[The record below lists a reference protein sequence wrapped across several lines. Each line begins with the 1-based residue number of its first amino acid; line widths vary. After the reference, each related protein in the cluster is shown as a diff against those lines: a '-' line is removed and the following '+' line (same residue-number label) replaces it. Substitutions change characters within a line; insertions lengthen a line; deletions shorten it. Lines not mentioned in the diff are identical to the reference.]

1 MAVEIKLPVLGE
13 GVDSGTVAGVLAAV
27 GDSVEADA
35 PLIELETDKAVI
47 EVPATEAGVIASLP
61 VHVGDTVA
69 VGQVIATIEPG
80 AETAG
85 PSSAPAGEAAAEPP
99 TSAPSAPASE
109 PPASVPPAVATAPQA
124 PVSATAGPPAPA
136 PPSTP
141 AAPPIAHSPAAHS
154 PAAHSPAAHSQADEF
169 NLPEWPIPATP
180 NTRRFAR
187 ELGVDITSVQGT
199 GNGGRILSGDV
210 VRTARSLLESAATG
224 GGGAP
229 VPPPLPDFGRWG
241 EVEREPMSGIRRTTA
256 VHLSTSWTTIPHVT
270 QHDDADVTDL
280 EQLRKRFAPRVQEA
294 GGKLTMTAIA
304 VRVVASA
311 LRVFPRFA
319 SSVDMA
325 SREVILKRY
334 THVGVAVD
342 TDRGLLVPVIRDA
355 DRKNVTELSVEIG
368 EVAARARAGK
378 LTLEEMQGGCFT
390 ITNLGGLGGTSF
402 TPIVN
407 HPEVAILGMS
417 RSRITPVH
425 RDGGF
430 EPRLLLPLS
439 LSYDHR
445 AIDGADAVRFLRWI
459 VEALENPFLLS
470 LEG

>member
-1 MAVEIKLPVLGE
+1 MGEMAVEIKLPVLGE
-13 GVDSGTVAGVLAAV
+13 GVDAGTVAGVLVAA

-47 EVPATEAGVIASLP
+47 EVPATEAGVVASLP
-61 VHVGDTVA
+61 VKAGDTVA
-69 VGQVIATIEPG
+69 VGQVIAVIEPG
-80 AETAG
+80 A
-85 PSSAPAGEAAAEPP
+85 PAPEVHAPEAQAQEAAVREPAAEQQRQRGEPP
-99 TSAPSAPASE
+99 PPASAPSAAN
-109 PPASVPPAVATAPQA
+109 AT
-124 PVSATAGPPAPA
+124 PAPA
-136 PPSTP
+136 AERP
-141 AAPPIAHSPAAHS
+141 AAPPPTSPA
-154 PAAHSPAAHSQADEF
+154 PADEF

-187 ELGVDITSVQGT
+187 ELGVDITAVQGT
-199 GNGGRILSGDV
+199 GNGGRIRSGDV
-210 VRTARSLLESAATG
+210 VRTARSMLDAARAGGGSAA
-224 GGGAP
+224 A
-229 VPPPLPDFGRWG
+229 PPPLPDFSRWG
-241 EVEREPMSGIRRTTA
+241 RIDREPMSGIRRATA
-256 VHLSTSWTTIPHVT
+256 THLSTAWTAVPHVT
-270 QHDDADVTDL
+270 QHDQADVTEL
-280 EQLRKRFAPRVQEA
+280 ERLRKRFGPRVQAA

-304 VRVVASA
+304 VRVAASA
-311 LRVFPRFA
+311 LRVFPRFS

-342 TDRGLLVPVIRDA
+342 TDRGLLVPVVRDA

-368 EVAARARAGK
+368 QLAARARDGK

-390 ITNLGGLGGTSF
+390 ITNLGGLGGTAF

-407 HPEVAILGMS
+407 YPEVAILGLS
-417 RSRITPVH
+417 RSRVTPVH
-425 RDGGF
+425 RDRDGGW

-445 AIDGADAVRFLRWI
+445 VIDGADAVRFLRWI
-459 VEALENPFLLS
+459 VEALEHPFLLS

>member
-1 MAVEIKLPVLGE
+1 MAIEIKLPVLGE
-13 GVDSGTVAGVLAAV
+13 GVDSGTVAGVLAAP
-27 GDSVEADA
+27 GDTVAADA

-47 EVPATEAGVIASLP
+47 EVPATESGVVASLP
-61 VHVGDTVA
+61 VKAGDTVA

-80 AETAG
+80 AEPGAEPG
-85 PSSAPAGEAAAEPP
+85 GERDGDAAAAPAAEPAAVAAP
-99 TSAPSAPASE
+99 TPAPAARAPSAPA
-109 PPASVPPAVATAPQA
+109 P
-124 PVSATAGPPAPA
+124 
-136 PPSTP
+136 
-141 AAPPIAHSPAAHS
+141 
-154 PAAHSPAAHSQADEF
+154 ADEF

-210 VRTARSLLESAATG
+210 VRTARSLLEAAASG
-224 GGGAP
+224 GGPAA
-229 VPPPLPDFGRWG
+229 PPPLPDFSRWG

-280 EQLRKRFAPRVQEA
+280 EQLRKRFGPRVQEA

-304 VRVVASA
+304 VRVVAGA

-417 RSRITPVH
+417 RSRVTPVH
-425 RDGGF
+425 RDGEF

-445 AIDGADAVRFLRWI
+445 VIDGADAVRFLRWI

>member
-13 GVDSGTVAGVLAAV
+13 GVDSGTVAGVLVTA

-47 EVPATEAGVIASLP
+47 EVPATEAGVVASLP
-61 VHVGDTVA
+61 VKAGDTVA
-69 VGQVIATIEPG
+69 VGQVIAIIEPG
-80 AETAG
+80 A
-85 PSSAPAGEAAAEPP
+85 AAA
-99 TSAPSAPASE
+99 PSPSPE
-109 PPASVPPAVATAPQA
+109 ASVEQPVDEQPAAERQERRGDPP
-124 PVSATAGPPAPA
+124 PPAPA
-136 PPSTP
+136 PPAVT
-141 AAPPIAHSPAAHS
+141 AAPSAQPPARTA
-154 PAAHSPAAHSQADEF
+154 PAPAGEF

-187 ELGVDITSVQGT
+187 ELGVDVTAVQGT
-199 GNGGRILSGDV
+199 GNDGRILSGDV
-210 VRTARSLLESAATG
+210 VRTARAMLEAAGSGGSAA
-224 GGGAP
+224 A
-229 VPPPLPDFGRWG
+229 PPPLPDFSRWG
-241 EVEREPMSGIRRTTA
+241 RIDREPMSGVRRATA
-256 VHLSTSWTTIPHVT
+256 THLSTSWTAIPHVT
-270 QHDDADVTDL
+270 QHDDADITEL
-280 EQLRKRFAPRVQEA
+280 ERLRKRFGPRVQEA

-304 VRVVASA
+304 VRVAASA

-319 SSVDMA
+319 SSVDMV

-355 DRKNVTELSVEIG
+355 GSKNVTDLSVEIG
-368 EVAARARAGK
+368 ALAARARGGK

-390 ITNLGGLGGTSF
+390 ITNLGGLGGTAF

-407 HPEVAILGMS
+407 YPEVAILGMS
-417 RSRITPVH
+417 RARVTPVH

-445 AIDGADAVRFLRWI
+445 VIDGADAVRFLRWI

>member
-13 GVDSGTVAGVLAAV
+13 GVDSGTVAGVLVAA
-27 GDSVEADA
+27 GDTVEADA

-47 EVPATEAGVIASLP
+47 EVPASEAGVVVSFSVKA
-61 VHVGDTVA
+61 GDTVA

-80 AETAG
+80 A
-85 PSSAPAGEAAAEPP
+85 
-99 TSAPSAPASE
+99 APSAPS
-109 PPASVPPAVATAPQA
+109 PPETPAGERAADPPPREVSHAPAPQPPAVTATPSAP
-124 PVSATAGPPAPA
+124 SRPPSAPA
-136 PPSTP
+136 PSAHTP
-141 AAPPIAHSPAAHS
+141 
-154 PAAHSPAAHSQADEF
+154 ADEF

-187 ELGVDITSVQGT
+187 ELGVDITAVHGT

-210 VRTARSLLESAATG
+210 VRTARSLLEAARA
-224 GGGAP
+224 GAAAA
-229 VPPPLPDFGRWG
+229 PPPLPDFSRWG

-270 QHDDADVTDL
+270 QHDEADVTEL
-280 EQLRKRFAPRVQEA
+280 EQLRKRFGPRVQQA

-319 SSVDMA
+319 ASVDMA

-355 DRKNVTELSVEIG
+355 DRKNATELSVEIG
-368 EVAARARAGK
+368 EVAARARDGK
-378 LTLEEMQGGCFT
+378 LALEEMQGGCFT

-407 HPEVAILGMS
+407 YPEVAILGMS
-417 RSRITPVH
+417 RSRVTPVH
-425 RDGGF
+425 GDGGF
-430 EPRLLLPLS
+430 EPRLMLPLS

-445 AIDGADAVRFLRWI
+445 VIDGADAVRFLRWI

>member
-80 AETAG
+80 AEPGAETAG

-99 TSAPSAPASE
+99 TSAPSAPAS
-109 PPASVPPAVATAPQA
+109 VPPAVATAPQA

-136 PPSTP
+136 SPST
-141 AAPPIAHSPAAHS
+141 
-154 PAAHSPAAHSQADEF
+154 PAAHSQADEF

-378 LTLEEMQGGCFT
+378 LALEEMQGGCFT

>member
-1 MAVEIKLPVLGE
+1 MTVEIKLPVLGE
-13 GVDSGTVAGVLAAV
+13 GVDSGTVAGVLVAA

-35 PLIELETDKAVI
+35 ALIELETDKAVI
-47 EVPATEAGVIASLP
+47 EVPATEAGVVASLP
-61 VHVGDTVA
+61 VKAGDTVA

-80 AETAG
+80 GGADGPSSEAPAEEPAAEPSPQESEAPVVTASAPAAETA
-85 PSSAPAGEAAAEPP
+85 PP
-99 TSAPSAPASE
+99 P
-109 PPASVPPAVATAPQA
+109 
-124 PVSATAGPPAPA
+124 PPAPA
-136 PPSTP
+136 PARRPSVPAP
-141 AAPPIAHSPAAHS
+141 AASVP
-154 PAAHSPAAHSQADEF
+154 ADEF

-187 ELGVDITSVQGT
+187 ELGVDIAAVQGT

-210 VRTARSLLESAATG
+210 VRTARSLLEASGSG
-224 GGGAP
+224 GGPAAL
-229 VPPPLPDFGRWG
+229 PPLPDFSRWG

-256 VHLSTSWTTIPHVT
+256 AHLSTSWTTIPHVT
-270 QHDDADVTDL
+270 QHDDADVTEL
-280 EQLRKRFAPRVQEA
+280 EQLRKRFGPRVQEA

-304 VRVVASA
+304 VRVAASA

-319 SSVDMA
+319 ASVDMA
-325 SREVILKRY
+325 SRELILKRY

-368 EVAARARAGK
+368 EMAARARAGT
-378 LTLEEMQGGCFT
+378 LALEEMQGGCFT

-417 RSRITPVH
+417 RSRVTPVH

>member
-1 MAVEIKLPVLGE
+1 MAVEIRLPVLGE
-13 GVDSGTVAGVLAAV
+13 GVDSGTVAGVLVAA
-27 GDSVEADA
+27 GDTVEADA

-47 EVPATEAGVIASLP
+47 EVPASEAGVVTSLA
-61 VHVGDTVA
+61 VKAGDTVA

-80 AETAG
+80 A
-85 PSSAPAGEAAAEPP
+85 APAEQPAAEQPRR
-99 TSAPSAPASE
+99 
-109 PPASVPPAVATAPQA
+109 QA
-124 PVSATAGPPAPA
+124 PPPPVPEPPAPA
-136 PPSTP
+136 AQTPSAQTP
-141 AAPPIAHSPAAHS
+141 AG
-154 PAAHSPAAHSQADEF
+154 EF

-210 VRTARSLLESAATG
+210 VRTARSLLEAARS
-224 GGGAP
+224 GAGAAA
-229 VPPPLPDFGRWG
+229 PPPLPDFSRWG

-270 QHDDADVTDL
+270 QHDDADITEL
-280 EQLRKRFAPRVQEA
+280 EQLRKRFGPRVQQA

-319 SSVDMA
+319 ASVDMA

-355 DRKNVTELSVEIG
+355 DRKNVTELSVELG
-368 EVAARARAGK
+368 VLAERARDGK
-378 LTLEEMQGGCFT
+378 LALEEMQGGCFT

-407 HPEVAILGMS
+407 YPEVAILGMS
-417 RSRITPVH
+417 RSRVTPVH
-425 RDGGF
+425 GDGGF

-445 AIDGADAVRFLRWI
+445 VIDGADAVRFLRWI

>member
-80 AETAG
+80 SEPAR
-85 PSSAPAGEAAAEPP
+85 PSSAPAGEA
-99 TSAPSAPASE
+99 ASE
-109 PPASVPPAVATAPQA
+109 PPASVPPAGATAPQT
-124 PVSATAGPPAPA
+124 PVSAAPGPPVAPA
-136 PPSTP
+136 PS
-141 AAPPIAHSPAAHS
+141 
-154 PAAHSPAAHSQADEF
+154 AHSQADEF

-210 VRTARSLLESAATG
+210 VRTARSLLESAAAG

-229 VPPPLPDFGRWG
+229 VPPPLPDFSRWG

-304 VRVVASA
+304 ARVVASA

-319 SSVDMA
+319 CSVDMA

-368 EVAARARAGK
+368 EVAARAR
-378 LTLEEMQGGCFT
+378 
-390 ITNLGGLGGTSF
+390 
-402 TPIVN
+402 
-407 HPEVAILGMS
+407 
-417 RSRITPVH
+417 
-425 RDGGF
+425 
-430 EPRLLLPLS
+430 
-439 LSYDHR
+439 R
-445 AIDGADAVRFLRWI
+445 A
-459 VEALENPFLLS
+459 S
-470 LEG
+470 

>member
-13 GVDSGTVAGVLAAV
+13 GVDSGTVAGVLVTA

-47 EVPATEAGVIASLP
+47 EVPATEAGVVSSLP
-61 VHVGDTVA
+61 VKAGDTVA
-69 VGQVIATIEPG
+69 VGQVIAIIEPG
-80 AETAG
+80 A
-85 PSSAPAGEAAAEPP
+85 AAA
-99 TSAPSAPASE
+99 PSPSPE
-109 PPASVPPAVATAPQA
+109 ASVEQPAAERTAAERTAAERQERRGDPP
-124 PVSATAGPPAPA
+124 PPAPA
-136 PPSTP
+136 PPAVT
-141 AAPPIAHSPAAHS
+141 AAPSAPPLAQPPVPTAPA
-154 PAAHSPAAHSQADEF
+154 PAGEF

-187 ELGVDITSVQGT
+187 DLGVDVTAVQGT
-199 GNGGRILSGDV
+199 GNDGRILSGDV
-210 VRTARSLLESAATG
+210 VRTARAMLEAAGSGGSAA
-224 GGGAP
+224 A
-229 VPPPLPDFGRWG
+229 PPPLPDFSRWG
-241 EVEREPMSGIRRTTA
+241 RIDREPMSGVRRATA
-256 VHLSTSWTTIPHVT
+256 THLSTSWTAIPHVT
-270 QHDDADVTDL
+270 QHDDADITEL
-280 EQLRKRFAPRVQEA
+280 ERLRKRFGPRVQEA

-304 VRVVASA
+304 VRVAASA

-319 SSVDMA
+319 SSVDMV

-355 DRKNVTELSVEIG
+355 GSKNVTELSVEIG
-368 EVAARARAGK
+368 ALAARARGGK

-390 ITNLGGLGGTSF
+390 ITNLGGLGGTAF

-407 HPEVAILGMS
+407 YPEVAILGMS
-417 RSRITPVH
+417 RARVTPVH

-445 AIDGADAVRFLRWI
+445 VIDGADAVRFLRWI

>member
-1 MAVEIKLPVLGE
+1 MTDRPLLLPRN
-13 GVDSGTVAGVLAAV
+13 
-27 GDSVEADA
+27 
-35 PLIELETDKAVI
+35 PLPSRQPRLHRH
-47 EVPATEAGVIASLP
+47 PPRSLR
-61 VHVGDTVA
+61 
-69 VGQVIATIEPG
+69 
-80 AETAG
+80 
-85 PSSAPAGEAAAEPP
+85 PSPHRRRPRLFERPP
-99 TSAPSAPASE
+99 
-109 PPASVPPAVATAPQA
+109 
-124 PVSATAGPPAPA
+124 PPAP
-136 PPSTP
+136 
-141 AAPPIAHSPAAHS
+141 
-154 PAAHSPAAHSQADEF
+154 ADEF

-210 VRTARSLLESAATG
+210 VRTARSLLEAAASG
-224 GGGAP
+224 GGPAAA
-229 VPPPLPDFGRWG
+229 PPLPDFSRWG

-270 QHDDADVTDL
+270 QHDDADVTEL
-280 EQLRKRFAPRVQEA
+280 EQLRKRFGPRVQEA

-304 VRVVASA
+304 VRVVAGA

-417 RSRITPVH
+417 RSRVTPVH
-425 RDGGF
+425 RDGEF

-445 AIDGADAVRFLRWI
+445 VIDGADAVRFLRWI

>member
-1 MAVEIKLPVLGE
+1 MAVEITLPVLGE
-13 GVDSGTVAGVLAAV
+13 GVDSGTVAGVLVKA

-35 PLIELETDKAVI
+35 ALIELETDKAVI
-47 EVPATEAGVIASLP
+47 EVPATEAGVVVSLP
-61 VHVGDTVA
+61 VKDGDTVE
-69 VGQVIATIEPG
+69 VGQLIATIEPS
-80 AETAG
+80 AAPAA
-85 PSSAPAGEAAAEPP
+85 PSSASTTAEEPAAEPP
-99 TSAPSAPASE
+99 PAQAAPAPEGPAATPSPSAPSPPPAQARTTSAPES
-109 PPASVPPAVATAPQA
+109 
-124 PVSATAGPPAPA
+124 
-136 PPSTP
+136 
-141 AAPPIAHSPAAHS
+141 
-154 PAAHSPAAHSQADEF
+154 ADEF

-187 ELGVDITSVQGT
+187 ELGVDITAVQGT

-210 VRTARSLLESAATG
+210 VRTARSLLDAAAA
-224 GGGAP
+224 GGAP
-229 VPPPLPDFGRWG
+229 AAPPLPDFSRWG

-270 QHDDADVTDL
+270 QHDDADITEL
-280 EQLRKRFAPRVQEA
+280 EQLRKRFGPRVQEA

-319 SSVDMA
+319 ASVDMT

-355 DRKNVTELSVEIG
+355 ERKNVTELSVEIG

-417 RSRITPVH
+417 RSRVTPVH

-439 LSYDHR
+439 LSFDHR
-445 AIDGADAVRFLRWI
+445 VIDGADAVRFLRWI

>member
-1 MAVEIKLPVLGE
+1 MAVEIRLPVLGE
-13 GVDSGTVAGVLAAV
+13 GVDSGTVAGVLVAA
-27 GDSVEADA
+27 GDTVEADA

-47 EVPATEAGVIASLP
+47 EVPASEAGVVTSLA
-61 VHVGDTVA
+61 VKAGDTVA

-80 AETAG
+80 A
-85 PSSAPAGEAAAEPP
+85 APAEQPAAEQPRR
-99 TSAPSAPASE
+99 
-109 PPASVPPAVATAPQA
+109 QA
-124 PVSATAGPPAPA
+124 PPPPVPEPPAPA
-136 PPSTP
+136 AQTPSAQTP
-141 AAPPIAHSPAAHS
+141 AG
-154 PAAHSPAAHSQADEF
+154 EF

-210 VRTARSLLESAATG
+210 VRTARSLLEAARS
-224 GGGAP
+224 GAGAAAS
-229 VPPPLPDFGRWG
+229 PPLPDFSRWG

-270 QHDDADVTDL
+270 QHDDADITEL
-280 EQLRKRFAPRVQEA
+280 EQLRKRFGPRVQQA

-319 SSVDMA
+319 ASVDMA

-355 DRKNVTELSVEIG
+355 DRKNVTELSVELG
-368 EVAARARAGK
+368 VLAERARDGK
-378 LTLEEMQGGCFT
+378 LALEEMQGGCFT

-407 HPEVAILGMS
+407 YPEVAILGMS
-417 RSRITPVH
+417 RSRVTPVH
-425 RDGGF
+425 GDGGF

-445 AIDGADAVRFLRWI
+445 VIDGADAVRFLRWI

>member
-13 GVDSGTVAGVLAAV
+13 GVDSGTVAGVLVAT
-27 GDSVEADA
+27 GDTVEVDA

-47 EVPATEAGVIASLP
+47 EVPASEAGVVASLP
-61 VHVGDTVA
+61 VKAGDTVA
-69 VGQVIATIEPG
+69 VGQVIATIEP
-80 AETAG
+80 ASPPVPE
-85 PSSAPAGEAAAEPP
+85 APAEEPAAEQPRRQAPP
-99 TSAPSAPASE
+99 PPVPERPAVQTAPPAPSPPGPPPARPPAAPAPSAQTS
-109 PPASVPPAVATAPQA
+109 
-124 PVSATAGPPAPA
+124 
-136 PPSTP
+136 
-141 AAPPIAHSPAAHS
+141 
-154 PAAHSPAAHSQADEF
+154 ADEF

-187 ELGVDITSVQGT
+187 ELGVDITAVQGT

-210 VRTARSLLESAATG
+210 VRTARSLLEAAAA
-224 GGGAP
+224 GGAAP
-229 VPPPLPDFGRWG
+229 APPPLPDFSRWG
-241 EVEREPMSGIRRTTA
+241 KVEREPMSGIRRTTA
-256 VHLSTSWTTIPHVT
+256 THLSTSWTTIPHVT
-270 QHDDADVTDL
+270 QHDDADITEL
-280 EQLRKRFAPRVQEA
+280 EQLRKRFGPRVQQA

-342 TDRGLLVPVIRDA
+342 TERGLLVPVLRDA
-355 DRKNVTELSVEIG
+355 DRKNATELSVELG
-368 EVAARARAGK
+368 VLAARARDGK

-407 HPEVAILGMS
+407 YPEVAILGMS
-417 RSRITPVH
+417 RSRVTPVH

-430 EPRLLLPLS
+430 EPRLMLPLS

-445 AIDGADAVRFLRWI
+445 VIDGADAVRFLRWI
-459 VEALENPFLLS
+459 VEALEDPFLLS

>member
-47 EVPATEAGVIASLP
+47 EVPASEAGVIASLP
-61 VHVGDTVA
+61 VHAGDTVA

-80 AETAG
+80 SEPAG

-99 TSAPSAPASE
+99 AA
-109 PPASVPPAVATAPQA
+109 VPPAGATAPQT
-124 PVSATAGPPAPA
+124 PVSAAPGPPVAPTPSAHA
-136 PPSTP
+136 PSAHAPS
-141 AAPPIAHSPAAHS
+141 AHSQ
-154 PAAHSPAAHSQADEF
+154 AAHSQADEF

-210 VRTARSLLESAATG
+210 VRTARSLLESAAAG

-229 VPPPLPDFGRWG
+229 VPPPLPDFSRWG

-304 VRVVASA
+304 ARVVASA

-319 SSVDMA
+319 CSVDMA

-417 RSRITPVH
+417 RSRVTPVH

>member
-13 GVDSGTVAGVLAAV
+13 GVDSGTVAGVLVTA

-47 EVPATEAGVIASLP
+47 EVPATEAGVVASLP
-61 VHVGDTVA
+61 VKAGDTVA
-69 VGQVIATIEPG
+69 VGQVIAIIEPG
-80 AETAG
+80 A
-85 PSSAPAGEAAAEPP
+85 AAAPSPSPEASVEQ
-99 TSAPSAPASE
+99 TAAGQPSAE
-109 PPASVPPAVATAPQA
+109 RQERRGDPP
-124 PVSATAGPPAPA
+124 PPAPA
-136 PPSTP
+136 PPARTVTP
-141 AAPPIAHSPAAHS
+141 SAPPLAQPPARTA
-154 PAAHSPAAHSQADEF
+154 PAPAGEF

-187 ELGVDITSVQGT
+187 ELGVDVTAVQGT
-199 GNGGRILSGDV
+199 GNDGRILSGDV
-210 VRTARSLLESAATG
+210 VRTARAMLEAAGSGGSAA
-224 GGGAP
+224 A
-229 VPPPLPDFGRWG
+229 PPPLPDFSRWG
-241 EVEREPMSGIRRTTA
+241 RIDREPMSGVRRATA
-256 VHLSTSWTTIPHVT
+256 THLSTSWTAIPHVT
-270 QHDDADVTDL
+270 QHDDADVTEL
-280 EQLRKRFAPRVQEA
+280 ERLRKRFGPRVQEA

-304 VRVVASA
+304 VRVAASA

-355 DRKNVTELSVEIG
+355 GSKNVTELSVEIG
-368 EVAARARAGK
+368 ALAARARGGK

-390 ITNLGGLGGTSF
+390 ITNLGGLGGTAF

-407 HPEVAILGMS
+407 YPEVAILGMS
-417 RSRITPVH
+417 RARVTPVH

-445 AIDGADAVRFLRWI
+445 VIDGADAVRFLRWI

>member
-1 MAVEIKLPVLGE
+1 MAVEIRLPVLGE
-13 GVDSGTVAGVLAAV
+13 GVDSGTVAGVLVAA
-27 GDSVEADA
+27 GDTVEADA

-47 EVPATEAGVIASLP
+47 EVPASEAGVVTSLA
-61 VHVGDTVA
+61 VKAGDTVA

-80 AETAG
+80 A
-85 PSSAPAGEAAAEPP
+85 APAEQPAAEQPRR
-99 TSAPSAPASE
+99 
-109 PPASVPPAVATAPQA
+109 QA
-124 PVSATAGPPAPA
+124 PPPPVPEPPAPA
-136 PPSTP
+136 AQTPSAQTP
-141 AAPPIAHSPAAHS
+141 AG
-154 PAAHSPAAHSQADEF
+154 EF

-210 VRTARSLLESAATG
+210 VRTARSLLEAARS
-224 GGGAP
+224 GAGAAAS
-229 VPPPLPDFGRWG
+229 PPLPDFSRWG

-270 QHDDADVTDL
+270 QHDEADITEL
-280 EQLRKRFAPRVQEA
+280 EQLRKRFGPRVQQA

-319 SSVDMA
+319 ASVDMA

-355 DRKNVTELSVEIG
+355 DRKNVTELSVELG
-368 EVAARARAGK
+368 VLAERARDGK
-378 LTLEEMQGGCFT
+378 LALEEMQGGCFT

-407 HPEVAILGMS
+407 YPEVAILGMS
-417 RSRITPVH
+417 RSRVTPVH
-425 RDGGF
+425 GDGGF
-430 EPRLLLPLS
+430 EPRRLLPLS

-445 AIDGADAVRFLRWI
+445 VIDGADAVRFLRWI

>member
-13 GVDSGTVAGVLAAV
+13 GVDSGTVAGVLVAT
-27 GDSVEADA
+27 GDTVEVDA

-47 EVPATEAGVIASLP
+47 EVPASEAGVVASLP
-61 VHVGDTVA
+61 VKAGDTVA
-69 VGQVIATIEPG
+69 VGQVIATIEP
-80 AETAG
+80 
-85 PSSAPAGEAAAEPP
+85 
-99 TSAPSAPASE
+99 AS
-109 PPASVPPAVATAPQA
+109 
-124 PVSATAGPPAPA
+124 PPAPEAPAEEPAAEQPRRQA
-136 PPSTP
+136 PPPPVPERP
-141 AAPPIAHSPAAHS
+141 AVQTAPPAPSPPGPP
-154 PAAHSPAAHSQADEF
+154 PARTPADEF

-210 VRTARSLLESAATG
+210 VRTARSLLEAAAA
-224 GGGAP
+224 GGAAP
-229 VPPPLPDFGRWG
+229 APPPLPDFSRWG
-241 EVEREPMSGIRRTTA
+241 EVERETMSGIRRTTA
-256 VHLSTSWTTIPHVT
+256 THLSTSWTTIPHVT
-270 QHDDADVTDL
+270 QHDDADITEL
-280 EQLRKRFAPRVQEA
+280 EQLRKRFGPRVQEA

-355 DRKNVTELSVEIG
+355 DRKNATELSVELG
-368 EVAARARAGK
+368 VLAARARDGK

-407 HPEVAILGMS
+407 YPEVAILGMS
-417 RSRITPVH
+417 RSRVTPVH

-430 EPRLLLPLS
+430 EPRLMLPLS

-445 AIDGADAVRFLRWI
+445 VIDGADAVRFLRWI
-459 VEALENPFLLS
+459 VEALEDPFLLS

>member
-13 GVDSGTVAGVLAAV
+13 GVDSGTVAGVLVAA
-27 GDSVEADA
+27 GDTVEADA

-47 EVPATEAGVIASLP
+47 EVPASEAGVVTSLA
-61 VHVGDTVA
+61 VKAGDTVA

-80 AETAG
+80 A
-85 PSSAPAGEAAAEPP
+85 APAEQPAAEQPRR
-99 TSAPSAPASE
+99 
-109 PPASVPPAVATAPQA
+109 QA
-124 PVSATAGPPAPA
+124 PPPPVPEPPAPA
-136 PPSTP
+136 AQTPSAQTP
-141 AAPPIAHSPAAHS
+141 AG
-154 PAAHSPAAHSQADEF
+154 EF

-210 VRTARSLLESAATG
+210 VRTARSLLEAARS
-224 GGGAP
+224 GAGAAA
-229 VPPPLPDFGRWG
+229 PPPLPDFSRWG

-270 QHDDADVTDL
+270 QHDDADITEL
-280 EQLRKRFAPRVQEA
+280 EQLRKRFGPRVQQA

-319 SSVDMA
+319 ASVDMA

-355 DRKNVTELSVEIG
+355 DRKNVTELSVELG
-368 EVAARARAGK
+368 VLAERARDGK
-378 LTLEEMQGGCFT
+378 LALEEMQGGCFT

-407 HPEVAILGMS
+407 YPEVAILGMS
-417 RSRITPVH
+417 RSRVTPVH
-425 RDGGF
+425 GDGGF

-445 AIDGADAVRFLRWI
+445 VIDGADAVRFLRWI

>member
-13 GVDSGTVAGVLAAV
+13 GVDSGTVAGVLVAA
-27 GDSVEADA
+27 GDTVEADA

-47 EVPATEAGVIASLP
+47 EVPASEAGVVASLS
-61 VHVGDTVA
+61 VKAGDTVA
-69 VGQVIATIEPG
+69 VGQVIATIELGAAPG
-80 AETAG
+80 APSPPET
-85 PSSAPAGEAAAEPP
+85 PAGERAAEPP
-99 TSAPSAPASE
+99 PREVSHAPAPSAH
-109 PPASVPPAVATAPQA
+109 
-124 PVSATAGPPAPA
+124 
-136 PPSTP
+136 TP
-141 AAPPIAHSPAAHS
+141 
-154 PAAHSPAAHSQADEF
+154 ADEF

-187 ELGVDITSVQGT
+187 ELGVDITAVQGT

-210 VRTARSLLESAATG
+210 VRTARSLLEAARS
-224 GGGAP
+224 GAGAAAS
-229 VPPPLPDFGRWG
+229 PPLPDFSRWG

-270 QHDDADVTDL
+270 QHDDADITEL
-280 EQLRKRFAPRVQEA
+280 EQLRKRFGPRVQQA

-319 SSVDMA
+319 ASVDMA

-355 DRKNVTELSVEIG
+355 DRKNVTELSVELG
-368 EVAARARAGK
+368 VLAERARDGK
-378 LTLEEMQGGCFT
+378 LALEEMQGGCFT

-407 HPEVAILGMS
+407 YPEVAILGMS
-417 RSRITPVH
+417 RSRVTPVH
-425 RDGGF
+425 GDGGF

-445 AIDGADAVRFLRWI
+445 VIDGADAVRFLRWI